1 MEKLERGFFDAFTEN
16 NSNITF
22 VRWKEKVISVA
33 RILYASSPI
42 KKAQSYYKAKHVR
55 IDIEQPQ
62 NIYEYN
68 KEIGG
73 VNCLQ

>member
-42 KKAQSYYKAKHVR
+42 EKAQSYYKEKHVR